1 MDPTPSLYCP
11 HMWHLRPSTMPPKKK
26 MAASSDSVSSV
37 GSVGSVNRGP
47 LEAAVAA
54 EAGAGAGSQ
63 LRLTLRQQRTVDM
76 ALSVVTELAGV
87 AFAFAFGLVRDIF
100 LYEF

>member
-1 MDPTPSLYCP
+1 
-11 HMWHLRPSTMPPKKK
+11 MPPKKK

-47 LEAAVAA
+47 LEAAA
-54 EAGAGAGSQ
+54 EAGAGSQ

-100 LYEF
+100 LYES

>member
-1 MDPTPSLYCP
+1 
-11 HMWHLRPSTMPPKKK
+11 MPPKKK

-47 LEAAVAA
+47 LEAAA
-54 EAGAGAGSQ
+54 EAGAGADSQ

-100 LYEF
+100 LYES

>member
-11 HMWHLRPSTMPPKKK
+11 HMWHLRPSTMPPKNK

-37 GSVGSVNRGP
+37 GSVNRGP
-47 LEAAVAA
+47 LEAAA
-54 EAGAGAGSQ
+54 ETGAGSQ
-63 LRLTLRQQRTVDM
+63 LRLTLRQQRTFDM
-76 ALSVVTELAGV
+76 ALSVVTELADI